1 MRTPEIGSHENK
13 KKQVLINSTT
23 TEFTFSTTAT
33 SKNIT
38 LSRNVINLIVP
49 IEILNANE
57 FYTCKIRMKNSQ
69 LDLIVYNFQLLL
81 DNYAPSIPAIKQ
93 ASIVFDELT
102 YTLLIQNTVCHTL
115 LIYRR
120 HFLTSKNAFDS
131 ALQTSLKDRRGIES
145 SVASHHSARRRPY
158 HQQPI

>member
-1 MRTPEIGSHENK
+1 MESFTIPTEGTFILQVTLAKASPVSTSTNLSGSSASPYNTNIADLSGYEYEVVLSA

-81 DNYAPSIPAIKQ
+81 DNYAPSTPAIKQ

-102 YTLLIQNTVCHTL
+102 YTLLIQNQ
-115 LIYRR
+115 
-120 HFLTSKNAFDS
+120 F
-131 ALQTSLKDRRGIES
+131 
-145 SVASHHSARRRPY
+145 
-158 HQQPI
+158 